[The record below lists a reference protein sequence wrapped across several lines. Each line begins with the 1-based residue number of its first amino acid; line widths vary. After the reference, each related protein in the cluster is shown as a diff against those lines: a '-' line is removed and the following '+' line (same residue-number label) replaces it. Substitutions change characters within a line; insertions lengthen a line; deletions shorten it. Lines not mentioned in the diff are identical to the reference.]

1 MKGKL
6 ILEDGTIFEGKA
18 FGYLKDS
25 VGEVVFNTSMTG
37 YGEVLTDPSYYG
49 QIVTMTYPLIGNYGI
64 NLEDVESKGVHVKG
78 FIVREKSDT
87 PNNFRCEMD
96 IDTYLKQ
103 NKVIGLE
110 GIDTRA
116 LTKILRNNGTMRGII
131 TLENASLEDVK
142 AKLESFSNTQA
153 VKTVTRKEIERIE
166 GNGPKV
172 AVMDFGVKQ
181 NILRSFAARG
191 CDVTVFP
198 ALTKP
203 EEVLAI
209 NPDLIFLSNGPGD
222 PEDLEEVIENI
233 KELVGKKPIV
243 GICLGHQLL
252 ALTINPDLIFL
263 SNGPGDPED
272 LEEVIENIK
281 ELVGKKPIVGIC
293 LGHQLLALTLGGK
306 TGKLKFGHRGGNH
319 PVKDLEEGKV
329 FITSQNH
336 GYYVCEMPENMEVTH
351 INLNDNT
358 VEGMRHKELPIYSV
372 QYHPEACPGPKD
384 SDYVFDKFLELV

>member
-1 MKGKL
+1 MKAKL
-6 ILEDGTIFEGKA
+6 ILQDGTIFEGKA

-64 NLEDVESKGVHVKG
+64 NLEDVESTGVHVKG
-78 FIVREKSDT
+78 FIVREKSDD

-96 IDTYLKQ
+96 LDTYLKQ

-131 TLENASLEDVK
+131 TLEKASLEEVK
-142 AKLESFSNTQA
+142 SKLDKFSNTEA
-153 VKTVTRKEIERIE
+153 VRTVTRREIEHIK
-166 GNGPKV
+166 GTGKKV

-191 CDVTVFP
+191 CDITVFP
-198 ALTKP
+198 AQTKP
-203 EEVLAI
+203 QEVLDI

-222 PEDLEEVIENI
+222 PEDLSDVIENI

-252 ALTINPDLIFL
+252 AL
-263 SNGPGDPED
+263 
-272 LEEVIENIK
+272 
-281 ELVGKKPIVGIC
+281 
-293 LGHQLLALTLGGK
+293 ALGGQ
-306 TGKLKFGHRGGNH
+306 TDKLKFGHRGGNH
-319 PVKDLEEGKV
+319 PVKDLEEGRV

-336 GYYVCEMPENMEVTH
+336 GYYVSQVPENMEVTH

-358 VEGMRHKELPIYSV
+358 VEGMRHKKLSIYSV

-384 SDYVFDKFLELV
+384 NDYIFDKFLELV

>member
-6 ILEDGTIFEGKA
+6 ILQDGTVFEGKA
-18 FGYLKDS
+18 FGYLQDS

-64 NLEDVESKGVHVKG
+64 NLEDVESRGVHVKG

-96 IDTYLKQ
+96 LDTYLKQ

-116 LTKILRNNGTMRGII
+116 LTKILRNSGTMKGII
-131 TLENASLEDVK
+131 TLENASLEDVQ
-142 AKLESFSNTQA
+142 AKLDNFSNTTA
-153 VKTVTRKEIERIE
+153 VKTVTRKEIERINGE
-166 GNGPKV
+166 GTKV

-181 NILRSFAARG
+181 NILRSFANRG
-191 CDVTVFP
+191 CDITVFP
-198 ALTKP
+198 ATTKAD
-203 EEVLAI
+203 EILAI
-209 NPDLIFLSNGPGD
+209 NPELIFLSNGPGD
-222 PEDLEEVIENI
+222 PEDLE
-233 KELVGKKPIV
+233 
-243 GICLGHQLL
+243 
-252 ALTINPDLIFL
+252 D
-263 SNGPGDPED
+263 
-272 LEEVIENIK
+272 VIENIK

-306 TGKLKFGHRGGNH
+306 TSKLKFGHRGGNH
-319 PVKDLEEGKV
+319 PVKDLEENKV

-336 GYYVCEMPENMEVTH
+336 GYYVSEMPTDMEVTH

-358 VEGMRHKELPIYSV
+358 VEGMKHTKLPIYSV

-384 SDYVFDKFLELV
+384 NDYIFDKFLELV